1 MPEFL
6 EEQIDRL
13 IVGGAR
19 ITEKGRLDFPDRL
32 PFCPNVYDECRENC
46 IFGKLWIYMKYS
58 GRIGDERCVA
68 IGRCKPIKLK
78 DRYFPNLYAELDF
91 YKEEIYKDELL
102 PIILKFYDP
111 DFMKKL
117 FDVVWPK

>member
-1 MPEFL
+1 MPKFL
-6 EEQIDRL
+6 EENIDRL

-32 PFCPNVYDECRENC
+32 PFCPNDECREGC
-46 IFGKLWIYMKYS
+46 IFSKLWIYMKYS
-58 GRIGDERCVA
+58 GRIGDEGCVA

-78 DRYFPNLYAELDF
+78 DRYFPSLYAKLDF
-91 YKEEIYKDELL
+91 YKEEVYKDELL

-111 DFMKKL
+111 DFMKEL
-117 FDVVWPK
+117 FDEVRPK